1 MCDRISNAE
10 AMVLAVI
17 AEHSLPL
24 STAPVLVEL
33 SQQLAADKI
42 ALSRMK
48 LSQTAASYAW
58 CMVWAT
64 HSLNVDESTSSSNKK
79 VLAMLVS
86 YFDQELKD
94 VVLEHLG
101 SLEVVKVNAAS
112 LEELICNF
120 FKEKYIPWSNL
131 VSIMLDSC
139 NVMRGSKSGLETRI
153 RQNHC
158 KTLLDVDGDSC
169 HHVHNAAK
177 KFAEPFENY
186 LEQLFTDLHTDHL
199 WESDQIMYLKE
210 IAEYMDIPASN
221 PKRFVSHHW
230 LSAYDVGMQT
240 KRLLPVYKVLYYG
253 FMGKE
258 DKALYQDP
266 LQQLYEDY
274 HVSEKAQRRIT
285 FVHQDLSKKGMTEL
299 GKKRKSRVVKKI
311 WFENQKVDLHLSV
324 YLSVLPIL
332 KEYVMVFQES
342 QTLVHKLHDKQLQV
356 FVNFLACFIKPEH
369 LKISPKALSELDLAN
384 RTLYSQLYIGKVAEN
399 LEAAR
404 RKHPDFFEKVTKA
417 YVTCGKYMQ
426 VKLPLKSKTL
436 QALSSI
442 DPVVRGHSEAGTQL
456 MKLARILQHLV
467 PPESDITQEI
477 IRYNVDLTLA
487 QYHEG
492 DNMVMWWAHVMST
505 GKYPALSGVIRGAL
519 SIVHG
524 PMVESSFNLMGDII
538 DPKSSRMN
546 IATLD
551 AIQTAKYAMKSR
563 GMTATMM
570 FKRED
575 EKFGPVDRTLC
586 RNMRSAARRDKAQR
600 EERLMEKGRRQVEY
614 GFKKTC
620 ASAQESK
627 RTAQQEEKEARFVG
641 EPDLC

>member
-1 MCDRISNAE
+1 
-10 AMVLAVI
+10 MVLAVI

-48 LSQTAASYAW
+48 LSRTAASYK
-58 CMVWAT
+58 MVHGLGHT
-64 HSLNVDESTSSSNKK
+64 FSERTLSNLRKYPFSLNVDESTSSSNKK

-94 VVLEHLG
+94 VVVEHLG

-120 FKEKYIPWSNL
+120 FKEKDIPWSNL

-177 KFAEPFENY
+177 KFAQPFENY

-199 WESDQIMYLKE
+199 WASDQIMYLKE

-221 PKRFVSHHW
+221 PKRFVSHRR

-299 GKKRKSRVVKKI
+299 GRR
-311 WFENQKVDLHLSV
+311 
-324 YLSVLPIL
+324 
-332 KEYVMVFQES
+332 
-342 QTLVHKLHDKQLQV
+342 
-356 FVNFLACFIKPEH
+356 
-369 LKISPKALSELDLAN
+369 
-384 RTLYSQLYIGKVAEN
+384 RRAE
-399 LEAAR
+399 
-404 RKHPDFFEKVTKA
+404 
-417 YVTCGKYMQ
+417 
-426 VKLPLKSKTL
+426 
-436 QALSSI
+436 
-442 DPVVRGHSEAGTQL
+442 
-456 MKLARILQHLV
+456 
-467 PPESDITQEI
+467 
-477 IRYNVDLTLA
+477 
-487 QYHEG
+487 
-492 DNMVMWWAHVMST
+492 W
-505 GKYPALSGVIRGAL
+505 
-519 SIVHG
+519 
-524 PMVESSFNLMGDII
+524 
-538 DPKSSRMN
+538 
-546 IATLD
+546 
-551 AIQTAKYAMKSR
+551 
-563 GMTATMM
+563 
-570 FKRED
+570 
-575 EKFGPVDRTLC
+575 
-586 RNMRSAARRDKAQR
+586 
-600 EERLMEKGRRQVEY
+600 
-614 GFKKTC
+614 
-620 ASAQESK
+620 
-627 RTAQQEEKEARFVG
+627 
-641 EPDLC
+641 